1 MALGYVA
8 WIVNSMWSKTA
19 TSSPLSVDKHSFVEY
34 FKSFPKG
41 REVLA
46 LKVTI
51 LWSQFEVLPTSKSK
65 NEAFPPH
72 HLLTMCAAIR
82 ASNLLE
88 ATSTPTLNW
97 GKGGGGGGPGG
108 LYIVLFSEIYPFEDC
123 VPTILLPIF

>member
-46 LKVTI
+46 LKVTAHNFMVTI
-51 LWSQFEVLPTSKSK
+51 WSFTNFKKQKRT
-65 NEAFPPH
+65 FPPH

-97 GKGGGGGGPGG
+97 AKGGGGAVG